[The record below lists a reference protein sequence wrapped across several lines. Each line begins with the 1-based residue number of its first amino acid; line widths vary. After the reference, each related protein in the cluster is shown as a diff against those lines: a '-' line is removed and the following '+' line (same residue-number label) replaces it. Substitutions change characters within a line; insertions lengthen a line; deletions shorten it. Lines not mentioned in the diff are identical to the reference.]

1 MSDNN
6 KGEKLKLNLHAK
18 EFKPKFLTQNQNQ
31 QNMPNQYMGYDMNSP
46 YGYMN
51 YQNQFGMQNNPYG
64 MQMGPYGGYNFN
76 PNNQGFDNQ
85 PQFQNQF
92 YPQSQQPSTQNPQ
105 NPPPQQP
112 QHDNDDGGIVGL
124 KKKKKKKKGGDAQ
137 TQQTQGSSNNANHPQ
152 NQNQGKVNQIQ
163 NQFNQMN
170 LGNNQNTYN
179 QGQNQKKQ
187 QKPKEKQEKEKEK
200 PKKKED
206 KKEGKDSSSNNNNAK
221 KKEDKKEKD
230 DSSNNNNLT
239 KGGSQKVIE
248 GTDLVED
255 SFEGKMI
262 TVDTSH
268 EPVSIVF
275 VGHVDS
281 GKSTISGS
289 LLYSLGEVDE
299 RMIDKYKREAK
310 VKNRESWFM
319 AYIMDTYEEER
330 EKGKTVDI
338 GKASFSTPHRRFT
351 LLDAPGHA
359 GYIPNL
365 LLGACQ
371 ADVAGLVISAKKGE
385 FESGFDKQGSTREH
399 TLLLKA
405 LGVNNLIVMVNKMDE
420 DSVKWSKERYDEI
433 VKQLKP
439 FIHRCGFDIE
449 KNVKWIPISGLTGEN
464 LCVPLD
470 KHKCDWYD
478 GPDLIQLMDTIE
490 LPKRDEKAP
499 VRLSILD
506 RYKENSVYIMGKLEC
521 GTIKYGDTYTLMPS
535 KAKITV
541 DWLFNSEEKGVPYA
555 LPGENIRIRCKGIDS
570 ENEVSRGNILCSNDN
585 LCMTFNV
592 FEAEI
597 FVLELPN
604 NLIIAEGFNCVL
616 HYHTIIEECTITPK
630 TEINVKTKAETKV
643 KFVRSHTRV
652 KAYVKTKNVL
662 CGEKYENFN
671 NLGRFSMRY
680 EGSTIAIGKILKVKP
695 YKKDGET
702 K

>member
-1 MSDNN
+1 MSDN
-6 KGEKLKLNLHAK
+6 KGEKLKLNLNAK
-18 EFKPKFLTQNQNQ
+18 EFKPKYMTQNQNPQ
-31 QNMPNQYMGYDMNSP
+31 PMPNQYNMGYDMNSP

-51 YQNQFGMQNNPYG
+51 YGGPYGMQG
-64 MQMGPYGGYNFN
+64 MQMGPYGGYGY
-76 PNNQGFDNQ
+76 NQNNQ
-85 PQFQNQF
+85 PQFQNQNM
-92 YPQSQQPSTQNPQ
+92 QQPQQAPMQNPQ
-105 NPPPQQP
+105 TPPPQQPPQP
-112 QHDNDDGGIVGL
+112 QHDNDDGIVGL

-137 TQQTQGSSNNANHPQ
+137 AQQNQGSSNNANQLQ
-152 NQNQGKVNQIQ
+152 NQNQVKTNNQNQI
-163 NQFNQMN
+163 NF
-170 LGNNQNTYN
+170 GNNQINNYN
-179 QGQNQKKQ
+179 QGQNQKKP
-187 QKPKEKQEKEKEK
+187 QKPKEKTEKKEEKKEEK

-206 KKEGKDSSSNNNNAK
+206 KKEGKDSSSNNNINK

-230 DSSNNNNLT
+230 DSSNNNNLA
-239 KGGSQKVIE
+239 KGGSQKIIE

-262 TVDTSH
+262 SVDTTH
-268 EPVSIVF
+268 APVSIVF

-299 RMIDKYKREAK
+299 RIIDKYKREAR

-351 LLDAPGHA
+351 LLDAPGHS

-420 DSVKWSKERYDEI
+420 DSVKWSKERYEEI

-506 RYKENSVYIMGKLEC
+506 RYKENSVYNMGKLESS
-521 GTIKYGDTYTLMPS
+521 TIKYGDTYTLMPS

-570 ENEVSRGNILCSNDN
+570 ESEVNRGNILCSNDN
-585 LCMTFNV
+585 LCLTFNV

-597 FVLELPN
+597 HVLELPN
-604 NLIIAEGFNCVL
+604 NLIIAEGFNCIL
-616 HYHTIIEECTITPK
+616 HYHTFIEECSITPK

-643 KFVRSHTRV
+643 KFVRSQSRI

-662 CGEKYENFN
+662 CGEKYETFN

-680 EGSTIAIGKILKVKP
+680 EGSTIAIGKIMKVKP
-695 YKKDGET
+695 YKKEDT

>member
-1 MSDNN
+1 MDGAWPQDDSPHLPIS
-6 KGEKLKLNLHAK
+6 KSL
-18 EFKPKFLTQNQNQ
+18 QNQNQ
-31 QNMPNQYMGYDMNSP
+31 VNMPSPYMQYDMNSP

-51 YQNQFGMQNNPYG
+51 YPNQFGMQNNPYG
-64 MQMGPYGGYNFN
+64 MQMDPYGGYN
-76 PNNQGFDNQ
+76 PGFINQ
-85 PQFQNQF
+85 PQFPNQNFQMQGQ
-92 YPQSQQPSTQNPQ
+92 PQQPPQFQ
-105 NPPPQQP
+105 NPPSQNQQ
-112 QHDNDDGGIVGL
+112 DNDDGGIVGL
-124 KKKKKKKKGGDAQ
+124 KKKKNKKKKVDDQ
-137 TQQTQGSSNNANHPQ
+137 SQ
-152 NQNQGKVNQIQ
+152 NQPQPQIQ
-163 NQFNQMN
+163 NQPKI
-170 LGNNQNTYN
+170 NQNQFN

-187 QKPKEKQEKEKEK
+187 QKPKEKKEEK
-200 PKKKED
+200 PKKKEEKKEEKKED
-206 KKEGKDSSSNNNNAK
+206 KKEDKKDSSSNNNTK
-221 KKEDKKEKD
+221 KKDENDN
-230 DSSNNNNLT
+230 SSNNNNLT
-239 KGGSQKVIE
+239 KGGSQKKIE

-262 TVDTSH
+262 SVDTTH
-268 EPVSIVF
+268 VPVSIVF

-289 LLYSLGEVDE
+289 LLYNLGEVDE
-299 RMIDKYKREAK
+299 RAIEKYKREAK

-330 EKGKTVDI
+330 DKGKTVDI

-405 LGVNNLIVMVNKMDE
+405 LGVNNLIVIVNKMDE
-420 DSVKWSKERYDEI
+420 DSVKWSKERYDKIIET
-433 VKQLKP
+433 LKP
-439 FIHRCGFDIE
+439 FLHSCGFDTE
-449 KNVKWIPISGLTGEN
+449 KNVKYIPISGLTGEN
-464 LCVPLD
+464 LCKELD
-470 KHKCDWYD
+470 KHKCDWYN
-478 GPDLIQLMDTIE
+478 GPDLIEVMDTIE
-490 LPKRDEKAP
+490 LPKRDENGP
-499 VRLSILD
+499 VRVSILD
-506 RYKENSVYIMGKLEC
+506 RYKENSVYIMGKLES

-535 KAKITV
+535 KTKITV

-570 ENEVSRGNILCSNDN
+570 ENEVSRGNILCSSDN
-585 LCMTFNV
+585 LCLTFNV

-597 FVLELPN
+597 QVLELPN
-604 NLIIAEGFNCVL
+604 NLIIAEGFNCIL
-616 HYHTIIEECTITPK
+616 HYHTFIEECSITPK
-630 TEINVKTKAETKV
+630 AEINRKTKAETKV
-643 KFVRSHTRV
+643 KFVRSQSRV
-652 KAYVKTKNVL
+652 KAFVKTKNVL
-662 CGEKYENFN
+662 CGEKYETFN

-695 YKKDGET
+695 YKKSIES

>member
-1 MSDNN
+1 MS
-6 KGEKLKLNLHAK
+6 GELKLNLNAK
-18 EFKPKFLTQNQNQ
+18 AFVPKKSYQNNNQ
-31 QNMPNQYMGYDMNSP
+31 QNMPNQYMGYDNMNNMNNNQFGQGYYPNYGMPGMQMPP
-46 YGYMN
+46 YGYN
-51 YQNQFGMQNNPYG
+51 YPNNPQY
-64 MQMGPYGGYNFN
+64 MN
-76 PNNQGFDNQ
+76 PG
-85 PQFQNQF
+85 QFPN
-92 YPQSQQPSTQNPQ
+92 QNPQ
-105 NPPPQQP
+105 YPPNNPQPQQQP
-112 QHDNDDGGIVGL
+112 QQQEDDIGIVGL
-124 KKKKKKKKGGDAQ
+124 KKKKNKKKKNVEDP
-137 TQQTQGSSNNANHPQ
+137 NK
-152 NQNQGKVNQIQ
+152 NQNQINNQSNQNQINIQMNPNPNQINQMQ

-170 LGNNQNTYN
+170 LGNNIQYNNQN
-179 QGQNQKKQ
+179 QNQKKQ
-187 QKPKEKQEKEKEK
+187 QKPKEQKDKPQKEKEKEK
-200 PKKKED
+200 PIKKE
-206 KKEGKDSSSNNNNAK
+206 KESSSNNNNNK
-221 KKEDKKEKD
+221 KKEEQ
-230 DSSNNNNLT
+230 DSSNNNLT
-239 KGGSQKVIE
+239 KGGSQKKIE

-262 TVDTSH
+262 SVDTTH
-268 EPVSIVF
+268 QPVSIVF

-289 LLYSLGEVDE
+289 LLYSLHQVDDRAIE
-299 RMIDKYKREAK
+299 KYKREAK

-371 ADVAGLVISAKKGE
+371 ADFAGLVISAKKGE

-405 LGVNNLIVMVNKMDE
+405 LGVNHLIVMVNKMDE
-420 DSVKWSKERYDEI
+420 ESVKWSKERYDFI
-433 VKQLKP
+433 VKTLKP
-439 FIHRCGFDIE
+439 FIRGCGFDIE

-478 GPDLIQLMDTIE
+478 GPDLIEIMDTIE
-490 LPKRDEKAP
+490 LPKRDENGP
-499 VRLSILD
+499 VRVSILD
-506 RYKENSVYIMGKLEC
+506 RYKENQVYIMGKIES

-535 KAKITV
+535 GAKITV

-570 ENEVSRGNILCSNDN
+570 ENEVNRGNILCSNDN
-585 LCMTFNV
+585 LCLIFNV

-597 FVLELPN
+597 QVLELPD
-604 NLIIAEGFNCVL
+604 NLIIAEGFNCML
-616 HYHTIIEECTITPK
+616 HYHTFIEECTITPK
-630 TEINVKTKAETKV
+630 SEINRKTKEETKV
-643 KFVRSHTRV
+643 KFVRSQARL
-652 KAYVKTKNVL
+652 KAFVKTKNIL
-662 CGEKYENFN
+662 CGEKYETFN

-680 EGSTIAIGKILKVKP
+680 EGSTIAIGKILKIKP
-695 YKKDGET
+695 YKKNADS

>member
-1 MSDNN
+1 MSDN
-6 KGEKLKLNLHAK
+6 KGGKLKLNLAAK
-18 EFKPKFLTQNQNQ
+18 EFKPKSLQNQNQ
-31 QNMPNQYMGYDMNSP
+31 VNMPSPYMQYDMNSP

-51 YQNQFGMQNNPYG
+51 YPNQFGMQNNPYG
-64 MQMGPYGGYNFN
+64 MQMDPYGGYN
-76 PNNQGFDNQ
+76 PGFMNQ
-85 PQFQNQF
+85 PQFPNQNFQMQGQ
-92 YPQSQQPSTQNPQ
+92 PQQPPQFQ
-105 NPPPQQP
+105 NPPSQNQQ
-112 QHDNDDGGIVGL
+112 DNDDGGIVGL
-124 KKKKKKKKGGDAQ
+124 KKKKNKKKKVDDQ
-137 TQQTQGSSNNANHPQ
+137 SQ
-152 NQNQGKVNQIQ
+152 NQPQPQIQ
-163 NQFNQMN
+163 NQPK
-170 LGNNQNTYN
+170 LNQNQFN

-187 QKPKEKQEKEKEK
+187 QKPKEKKEEK
-200 PKKKED
+200 PKKKEEKKEEKKED
-206 KKEGKDSSSNNNNAK
+206 KKEDKKDSSSNNNTK
-221 KKEDKKEKD
+221 KKDENDN
-230 DSSNNNNLT
+230 SSNNNNLT
-239 KGGSQKVIE
+239 KGGSQKKIE

-262 TVDTSH
+262 SVDTTH
-268 EPVSIVF
+268 VPVSIVF

-289 LLYSLGEVDE
+289 LLYNLGEVDE
-299 RMIDKYKREAK
+299 RAIEKYKREAK

-330 EKGKTVDI
+330 DKGKTVDI

-405 LGVNNLIVMVNKMDE
+405 LGVNNLIVIVNKMDE
-420 DSVKWSKERYDEI
+420 DSVKWSKERYDKIIET
-433 VKQLKP
+433 LKP
-439 FIHRCGFDIE
+439 FLHSCGFDTE
-449 KNVKWIPISGLTGEN
+449 KNVKYIPISGLTGEN
-464 LCVPLD
+464 LCKELD
-470 KHKCDWYD
+470 KHKCDWYN
-478 GPDLIQLMDTIE
+478 GPDLIEVMDTIE
-490 LPKRDEKAP
+490 LPKRDENGP
-499 VRLSILD
+499 VRVSILD
-506 RYKENSVYIMGKLEC
+506 RYKENSVYIMGKLES

-535 KAKITV
+535 GTKITV

-570 ENEVSRGNILCSNDN
+570 ENEVNRGNILCSNDN
-585 LCMTFNV
+585 LCLTFNV

-597 FVLELPN
+597 QVLELPN

-616 HYHTIIEECTITPK
+616 HYHTFIEECSITPK
-630 TEINVKTKAETKV
+630 AEINRKTKAETKV
-643 KFVRSHTRV
+643 KFVRSQSRV
-652 KAYVKTKNVL
+652 KAFVKTKNVL
-662 CGEKYENFN
+662 CGEKYETFN

-695 YKKDGET
+695 YKKSIES

>member
-1 MSDNN
+1 MSD
-6 KGEKLKLNLHAK
+6 KIKLNLDAK
-18 EFKPKFLTQNQNQ
+18 AFVPKKSYQNTNQ
-31 QNMPNQYMGYDMNSP
+31 QPNMGYDNMNNQYYMNYPNQYGMNP
-46 YGYMN
+46 YYN
-51 YQNQFGMQNNPYG
+51 YQNNPQFVNQQQFPNPQY
-64 MQMGPYGGYNFN
+64 PPNF
-76 PNNQGFDNQ
+76 PPNQ
-85 PQFQNQF
+85 PI
-92 YPQSQQPSTQNPQ
+92 NPQ
-105 NPPPQQP
+105 PQVPPQQE
-112 QHDNDDGGIVGL
+112 DDVGIVGL
-124 KKKKKKKKGGDAQ
+124 KKKKNKKKKNIEDKNIEEPNKNQ
-137 TQQTQGSSNNANHPQ
+137 INNP
-152 NQNQGKVNQIQ
+152 VNQIQ
-163 NQFNQMN
+163 NQMNQIN
-170 LGNNQNTYN
+170 IGNNIQYN
-179 QGQNQKKQ
+179 QQNQNQNQNQKKQ
-187 QKPKEKQEKEKEK
+187 QQKPKEKIQKEKEK
-200 PKKKED
+200 PVKKE
-206 KKEGKDSSSNNNNAK
+206 SSSNNNNK
-221 KKEDKKEKD
+221 KKEENN
-230 DSSNNNNLT
+230 SSNNNLS
-239 KGGSQKVIE
+239 KGGSQKKIE

-262 TVDTSH
+262 SVDTTH

-289 LLYSLGEVDE
+289 LLYSLGKVDE
-299 RMIDKYKREAK
+299 RAIEKYKREAK

-338 GKASFSTPHRRFT
+338 GKASFTTPHRRFT

-371 ADVAGLVISAKKGE
+371 ADFAGLVISAKKGE

-420 DSVKWSKERYDEI
+420 DSVKWSKERYDNI
-433 VKQLKP
+433 VKTLKP
-439 FIHRCGFDIE
+439 FIHSCGFDIE

-464 LCVPLD
+464 LCIPLD

-478 GPDLIQLMDTIE
+478 GPDLIQIMDTIE
-490 LPKRDEKAP
+490 LPKRDENGP
-499 VRLSILD
+499 VRVSILD
-506 RYKENSVYIMGKLEC
+506 RYKENQVYIMGKIES

-535 KAKITV
+535 GAKITV

-570 ENEVSRGNILCSNDN
+570 ENEVNRGNILCSNDN
-585 LCMTFNV
+585 VCLVFNV

-597 FVLELPN
+597 QILELPD
-604 NLIIAEGFNCVL
+604 NLIIAEGFNCML
-616 HYHTIIEECTITPK
+616 HYHTFIEECTITPK
-630 TEINVKTKAETKV
+630 SEINRKTKAETKV
-643 KFVRSHTRV
+643 KFVRSQARL
-652 KAYVKTKNVL
+652 KAFVKTKNIL
-662 CGEKYENFN
+662 CGEKYETFN

-695 YKKDGET
+695 YKKNTES

>member
-1 MSDNN
+1 MSDN
-6 KGEKLKLNLHAK
+6 KGGKLKLNLAAK
-18 EFKPKFLTQNQNQ
+18 EFKPKSLQNQNQ
-31 QNMPNQYMGYDMNSP
+31 VNMPSPYMQYDMSSP

-51 YQNQFGMQNNPYG
+51 YPNQFGMQNNPYG
-64 MQMGPYGGYNFN
+64 MQMDPYGGYN
-76 PNNQGFDNQ
+76 PGFINQ
-85 PQFQNQF
+85 PQFPNQNFQMQGQ
-92 YPQSQQPSTQNPQ
+92 PQQPPQFQ
-105 NPPPQQP
+105 NPPSQNQQ
-112 QHDNDDGGIVGL
+112 DNDDGGIVGL
-124 KKKKKKKKGGDAQ
+124 KKKKNKKKKVDDQ
-137 TQQTQGSSNNANHPQ
+137 SQ
-152 NQNQGKVNQIQ
+152 NQPQPQIQ
-163 NQFNQMN
+163 NQPKM
-170 LGNNQNTYN
+170 NQNQFN

-187 QKPKEKQEKEKEK
+187 QKPKEKKEEK
-200 PKKKED
+200 PKKKEEKKEEKKED
-206 KKEGKDSSSNNNNAK
+206 KKEDKKDSSSNNNTK
-221 KKEDKKEKD
+221 KKDENDN
-230 DSSNNNNLT
+230 SSNNNNLT
-239 KGGSQKVIE
+239 KGGSQKKIE

-262 TVDTSH
+262 SVDTTH
-268 EPVSIVF
+268 VPVSIVF

-289 LLYSLGEVDE
+289 LLYNLGEVDE
-299 RMIDKYKREAK
+299 RAIEKYKREAK

-330 EKGKTVDI
+330 DKGKTVDI

-405 LGVNNLIVMVNKMDE
+405 LGVNNLIVIVNKMDE
-420 DSVKWSKERYDEI
+420 DSVKWSKERYDKIIET
-433 VKQLKP
+433 LKP
-439 FIHRCGFDIE
+439 FLHSCGFDTE
-449 KNVKWIPISGLTGEN
+449 KNVKYIPISGLTGEN
-464 LCVPLD
+464 LCKELD
-470 KHKCDWYD
+470 KHKCDWYN
-478 GPDLIQLMDTIE
+478 GPDLIEVMDTIE
-490 LPKRDEKAP
+490 LPKRDENGP
-499 VRLSILD
+499 VRVSILD
-506 RYKENSVYIMGKLEC
+506 RYKENSVYIMGKLES

-535 KAKITV
+535 GTKITV

-570 ENEVSRGNILCSNDN
+570 ENEVNRGNILCSSDN
-585 LCMTFNV
+585 LCLTFNV

-597 FVLELPN
+597 QVLELPN
-604 NLIIAEGFNCVL
+604 NLIIAEGFNCIL
-616 HYHTIIEECTITPK
+616 HYHTFIEECSITPK
-630 TEINVKTKAETKV
+630 AEINRKTKAETKV
-643 KFVRSHTRV
+643 KFVRSQSRV
-652 KAYVKTKNVL
+652 KAFVKTKNVL
-662 CGEKYENFN
+662 CGEKYETFN

-695 YKKDGET
+695 YKKSIES

>member
-1 MSDNN
+1 MSDN
-6 KGEKLKLNLHAK
+6 KGEKLKLNLNAK
-18 EFKPKFLTQNQNQ
+18 EFKPKFMTQNQNPQ
-31 QNMPNQYMGYDMNSP
+31 PMPNQYNMGYDMNSP

-51 YQNQFGMQNNPYG
+51 YGGPYGMQG
-64 MQMGPYGGYNFN
+64 MQMGPYGGYGY
-76 PNNQGFDNQ
+76 NQNNQ
-85 PQFQNQF
+85 PQFQNQNM
-92 YPQSQQPSTQNPQ
+92 QQPQQAPMQNPQ
-105 NPPPQQP
+105 TPPPQQPPQP
-112 QHDNDDGGIVGL
+112 QHDNDDGIVGL

-137 TQQTQGSSNNANHPQ
+137 AQQNQGSSNNANQLQ
-152 NQNQGKVNQIQ
+152 NQNQVKTNNQNQI
-163 NQFNQMN
+163 NF
-170 LGNNQNTYN
+170 GNNQINNYN
-179 QGQNQKKQ
+179 QGQNQKKP
-187 QKPKEKQEKEKEK
+187 QKPKEKTEKKEEKQKKKED
-200 PKKKED
+200 KKED
-206 KKEGKDSSSNNNNAK
+206 KKEGKDSSSNNNINK

-230 DSSNNNNLT
+230 DSSNNNNLA
-239 KGGSQKVIE
+239 KGGSQKIIE

-262 TVDTSH
+262 SVDTTH
-268 EPVSIVF
+268 APVSIVF

-299 RMIDKYKREAK
+299 RIIDKYKREAR

-351 LLDAPGHA
+351 LLDAPGHS

-420 DSVKWSKERYDEI
+420 DSVKWSKERYEEI
-433 VKQLKP
+433 AKQLKP

-506 RYKENSVYIMGKLEC
+506 RYKENSVYIMGKLES

-570 ENEVSRGNILCSNDN
+570 ESEVNRGNILCSNDN
-585 LCMTFNV
+585 LCLTFNV

-597 FVLELPN
+597 HVLELPN
-604 NLIIAEGFNCVL
+604 NLIIAEGFNCIL
-616 HYHTIIEECTITPK
+616 HYHTFIEECSITPK

-643 KFVRSHTRV
+643 KFVRSQSRI
-652 KAYVKTKNVL
+652 KAYVKMKNVL
-662 CGEKYENFN
+662 CGEKYETFN

-680 EGSTIAIGKILKVKP
+680 EGSTIAIGKIMKVKP
-695 YKKDGET
+695 YKKEDT

>member
-1 MSDNN
+1 MSDN
-6 KGEKLKLNLHAK
+6 KGEKLKLNLNAK
-18 EFKPKFLTQNQNQ
+18 EFKPKFMTQNQNPQ
-31 QNMPNQYMGYDMNSP
+31 PMQNQYNMGYDMNSP

-51 YQNQFGMQNNPYG
+51 YGGPYGMQG
-64 MQMGPYGGYNFN
+64 MQMGPYGGYGY
-76 PNNQGFDNQ
+76 NQNNQ
-85 PQFQNQF
+85 PQFPNQNM
-92 YPQSQQPSTQNPQ
+92 QQPQQAPMQNPQ
-105 NPPPQQP
+105 TPPPQQPPQP
-112 QHDNDDGGIVGL
+112 QHDNDDGIVGL

-137 TQQTQGSSNNANHPQ
+137 AQQNQGSSNNANQLQ
-152 NQNQGKVNQIQ
+152 NQNQVKTNNQNQI
-163 NQFNQMN
+163 NF
-170 LGNNQNTYN
+170 GNNQINNYN
-179 QGQNQKKQ
+179 QGQNQKKP
-187 QKPKEKQEKEKEK
+187 QKPKEKTEKKEEK

-206 KKEGKDSSSNNNNAK
+206 KKEGKDSSSNNNINK

-230 DSSNNNNLT
+230 DSSNNNNLA
-239 KGGSQKVIE
+239 KGGSQKIIE

-262 TVDTSH
+262 SVDTTH
-268 EPVSIVF
+268 APVSIVF

-299 RMIDKYKREAK
+299 RIIDKYKREAR

-351 LLDAPGHA
+351 LLDAPGHS

-420 DSVKWSKERYDEI
+420 DSVKWSKERYEEI

-506 RYKENSVYIMGKLEC
+506 RYKENSVYIMGKLES

-570 ENEVSRGNILCSNDN
+570 ESEVNRGNILCSNDN
-585 LCMTFNV
+585 LCLTFNV

-597 FVLELPN
+597 HVLELPN
-604 NLIIAEGFNCVL
+604 NLIIAEGFNCIL
-616 HYHTIIEECTITPK
+616 HYHTFIEECSITPK

-643 KFVRSHTRV
+643 KFVRSQSRI

-662 CGEKYENFN
+662 CGEKYETFN

-680 EGSTIAIGKILKVKP
+680 EGSTIAIGKIMKVKP
-695 YKKDGET
+695 YKKEDT

>member
-1 MSDNN
+1 MSDN
-6 KGEKLKLNLHAK
+6 KGEKLKLNLNAK
-18 EFKPKFLTQNQNQ
+18 EFKPKYMTQNQNPQ
-31 QNMPNQYMGYDMNSP
+31 PMPNQYNMGYDMNSP

-51 YQNQFGMQNNPYG
+51 YGGPYGMQG
-64 MQMGPYGGYNFN
+64 MQMGPYGGYGY
-76 PNNQGFDNQ
+76 NQNNQ
-85 PQFQNQF
+85 PQFQNQNM
-92 YPQSQQPSTQNPQ
+92 QQPQQAPMQNPQ
-105 NPPPQQP
+105 TPPPQQPPQP
-112 QHDNDDGGIVGL
+112 QHDNDDGIVGL

-137 TQQTQGSSNNANHPQ
+137 AQQNQGSSNNANQLQ
-152 NQNQGKVNQIQ
+152 NQNQVKTNNQNQI
-163 NQFNQMN
+163 NF
-170 LGNNQNTYN
+170 GNNQINNSN
-179 QGQNQKKQ
+179 QGQNQKKP
-187 QKPKEKQEKEKEK
+187 QKPKEKTEKKEEKQKKKED
-200 PKKKED
+200 KKED
-206 KKEGKDSSSNNNNAK
+206 KKEGKDSSSNNNINK

-230 DSSNNNNLT
+230 DSSNNNNLA
-239 KGGSQKVIE
+239 KGGSQKIIE

-262 TVDTSH
+262 SVDTTH
-268 EPVSIVF
+268 APVSIVF

-299 RMIDKYKREAK
+299 RIIDKYKREAR

-351 LLDAPGHA
+351 LLDAPGHS

-420 DSVKWSKERYDEI
+420 DSVKWSKERYEEI

-506 RYKENSVYIMGKLEC
+506 RYKENSVYIMGKLES

-570 ENEVSRGNILCSNDN
+570 ESEVNRGNILCSNDN
-585 LCMTFNV
+585 LCLTFNV

-597 FVLELPN
+597 HVLELPN
-604 NLIIAEGFNCVL
+604 NLIIAEGFNCIL
-616 HYHTIIEECTITPK
+616 HYHTFIEECSITPK

-643 KFVRSHTRV
+643 KFVRSQSRI

-662 CGEKYENFN
+662 CGEKYETFN

-680 EGSTIAIGKILKVKP
+680 EGSTIAIGKIMKVKP
-695 YKKDGET
+695 YKKEDT

>member
-6 KGEKLKLNLHAK
+6 KGEKLKLNLNAK
-18 EFKPKFLTQNQNQ
+18 EFKPKFMTQNQNPQ
-31 QNMPNQYMGYDMNSP
+31 PMQNQYNMGYDMNSP

-51 YQNQFGMQNNPYG
+51 YGGPYGMQA
-64 MQMGPYGGYNFN
+64 MQMGPYGGYGYN
-76 PNNQGFDNQ
+76 NQ
-85 PQFQNQF
+85 PQFPNQNIQ
-92 YPQSQQPSTQNPQ
+92 QSQQVPIQNPQ
-105 NPPPQQP
+105 TSQPQQPPQP
-112 QHDNDDGGIVGL
+112 QHDNEEGIVGL
-124 KKKKKKKKGGDAQ
+124 KKNKKKKKKGDTQ
-137 TQQTQGSSNNANHPQ
+137 TQQNQGSSNNANLPQ
-152 NQNQGKVNQIQ
+152 NQNQAKTNNQNQI
-163 NQFNQMN
+163 NF
-170 LGNNQNTYN
+170 GNNQINTYN
-179 QGQNQKKQ
+179 QGQNQKKP
-187 QKPKEKQEKEKEK
+187 QKPKEKTEKKEEK
-200 PKKKED
+200 PKKKEDKKED
-206 KKEGKDSSSNNNNAK
+206 KKEGKDSSSNNNITK

-230 DSSNNNNLT
+230 DSSNNNNLG
-239 KGGSQKVIE
+239 KGGSQKIIE

-262 TVDTSH
+262 SVDTTH

-299 RMIDKYKREAK
+299 RIIDKYKREAR

-351 LLDAPGHA
+351 LLDAPGHS

-420 DSVKWSKERYDEI
+420 DSVKWSKERYEEI

-499 VRLSILD
+499 VRLSVLD
-506 RYKENSVYIMGKLEC
+506 RYKENSVYIMGKLES

-570 ENEVSRGNILCSNDN
+570 ENEVNRGNILCSNDN
-585 LCMTFNV
+585 L
-592 FEAEI
+592 
-597 FVLELPN
+597 
-604 NLIIAEGFNCVL
+604 
-616 HYHTIIEECTITPK
+616 
-630 TEINVKTKAETKV
+630 
-643 KFVRSHTRV
+643 
-652 KAYVKTKNVL
+652 
-662 CGEKYENFN
+662 
-671 NLGRFSMRY
+671 
-680 EGSTIAIGKILKVKP
+680 
-695 YKKDGET
+695 
-702 K
+702 

>member
-1 MSDNN
+1 MSDNQGG
-6 KGEKLKLNLHAK
+6 KIKLNLEAK
-18 EFKPKFLTQNQNQ
+18 EYKPKFLQNKNQ
-31 QNMPNQYMGYDMNSP
+31 QNQPNIQNQYMGYDMNNP
-46 YGYMN
+46 YGY
-51 YQNQFGMQNNPYG
+51 YPNQFGMQGSPYG
-64 MQMGPYGGYNFN
+64 MPMMDQYGGFNYSQNNPGFMN
-76 PNNQGFDNQ
+76 PNQFQGPQPQQSQPEQNQ
-85 PQFQNQF
+85 PK
-92 YPQSQQPSTQNPQ
+92 PQ
-105 NPPPQQP
+105 
-112 QHDNDDGGIVGL
+112 DNDDGIVGL
-124 KKKKKKKKGGDAQ
+124 KKKKNKKKKGEEHAQPQ
-137 TQQTQGSSNNANHPQ
+137 TQPAPNNQQ
-152 NQNQGKVNQIQ
+152 NQNKINQVQ

-170 LGNNQNTYN
+170 LNNQNQFPN
-179 QGQNQKKQ
+179 QGNQNQKKKE
-187 QKPKEKQEKEKEK
+187 KPKEKTEK
-200 PKKKED
+200 PKKKEE
-206 KKEGKDSSSNNNNAK
+206 KKETKDSSSNNNIK
-221 KKEDKKEKD
+221 KKEEKKD

-239 KGGSQKVIE
+239 KGGSQKIIE

-262 TVDTSH
+262 SVDTSH
-268 EPVSIVF
+268 APVSIVF

-289 LLYSLGEVDE
+289 LLYNLGEVDE
-299 RMIDKYKREAK
+299 RAIEKYKREAK

-420 DSVKWSKERYDEI
+420 ESVKWSKERYDHI
-433 VKQLKP
+433 VELLKP
-439 FIHRCGFDIE
+439 FIHKCGFDVE
-449 KNVKWIPISGLTGEN
+449 KNVKWVPISGLTGEN
-464 LCVPLD
+464 LCIPLD

-499 VRLSILD
+499 VRVSILD
-506 RYKENSVYIMGKLEC
+506 RYKENMVYIMGKLES

-570 ENEVSRGNILCSNDN
+570 ENEVNRGNILCSNDD
-585 LCMTFNV
+585 LCLTFNV

-597 FVLELPN
+597 QVLDLPN

-616 HYHTIIEECTITPK
+616 HYHTFIEECSITPK
-630 TEINVKTKAETKV
+630 TEINKKTKAETKV
-643 KFVRSHTRV
+643 KFVRSQSRIR
-652 KAYVKTKNVL
+652 AFVKTKNVL
-662 CGEKYENFN
+662 CGEKYEKFA

-680 EGSTIAIGKILKVKP
+680 EGSTIAIGKIMKVKP
-695 YKKDGET
+695 YKSESK
-702 K
+702 

>member
-1 MSDNN
+1 MSDN
-6 KGEKLKLNLHAK
+6 KGEKLKLNLNAK
-18 EFKPKFLTQNQNQ
+18 EFKPKFMTQNQNPQ
-31 QNMPNQYMGYDMNSP
+31 PMPNQYNMGYDMNSP

-51 YQNQFGMQNNPYG
+51 YGGPYGMQG
-64 MQMGPYGGYNFN
+64 MQMGPYGGYGY
-76 PNNQGFDNQ
+76 NQNNQ
-85 PQFQNQF
+85 PQFPNQNM
-92 YPQSQQPSTQNPQ
+92 QQPQQAPMQNPQ
-105 NPPPQQP
+105 TPPPQQPPQP
-112 QHDNDDGGIVGL
+112 QHDNDDGIVGL

-137 TQQTQGSSNNANHPQ
+137 AQQNQGSSNNANQLQ
-152 NQNQGKVNQIQ
+152 NQNQVKTNNQNQI
-163 NQFNQMN
+163 NF
-170 LGNNQNTYN
+170 GNNQINNYN
-179 QGQNQKKQ
+179 QGQNQKKP
-187 QKPKEKQEKEKEK
+187 QKPKEKTEKKEEKQKKKED
-200 PKKKED
+200 KKED
-206 KKEGKDSSSNNNNAK
+206 KKEGKDSSSNNNINK

-230 DSSNNNNLT
+230 DSSNNNNLA
-239 KGGSQKVIE
+239 KGGSQKIIE

-262 TVDTSH
+262 SVDTTH
-268 EPVSIVF
+268 APVSIVF

-299 RMIDKYKREAK
+299 RIIDKYKREAR

-351 LLDAPGHA
+351 LLDAPGHS

-420 DSVKWSKERYDEI
+420 DSVKWSKERYEEI

-506 RYKENSVYIMGKLEC
+506 RYKENSVYIMGKLES

-570 ENEVSRGNILCSNDN
+570 ESEVNRGNILCSNDN
-585 LCMTFNV
+585 LCLTFNV

-597 FVLELPN
+597 HVLELPN
-604 NLIIAEGFNCVL
+604 NLIIAEGFNCIL
-616 HYHTIIEECTITPK
+616 HYHTFIEECSITPK

-643 KFVRSHTRV
+643 KFVRSQSRI

-662 CGEKYENFN
+662 CGEKYETFN

-680 EGSTIAIGKILKVKP
+680 EGSTIAIGKIMKVKP
-695 YKKDGET
+695 YKKEDT

>member
-1 MSDNN
+1 MSDN
-6 KGEKLKLNLHAK
+6 KGGKLKLNLAAK
-18 EFKPKFLTQNQNQ
+18 EFKPKSLQNQNQ
-31 QNMPNQYMGYDMNSP
+31 VNMPSPYMQYDMSSP

-51 YQNQFGMQNNPYG
+51 YPNQFGMQNNPYG
-64 MQMGPYGGYNFN
+64 MQMDPYGGYN
-76 PNNQGFDNQ
+76 PGFMNQ
-85 PQFQNQF
+85 PQFPNQNFQMQGQ
-92 YPQSQQPSTQNPQ
+92 PQPSQFQ
-105 NPPPQQP
+105 NPPPQNQ
-112 QHDNDDGGIVGL
+112 QDNDDGGIVGL
-124 KKKKKKKKGGDAQ
+124 KKKKNKKKKVDDQ
-137 TQQTQGSSNNANHPQ
+137 SQ
-152 NQNQGKVNQIQ
+152 NQPQPQIQ
-163 NQFNQMN
+163 NQPKI
-170 LGNNQNTYN
+170 NQNQFN

-187 QKPKEKQEKEKEK
+187 QKPKEKKEEK
-200 PKKKED
+200 PKKKEEKKEEKKED
-206 KKEGKDSSSNNNNAK
+206 KKEDKKDSSSNNNTK
-221 KKEDKKEKD
+221 KKDENDN
-230 DSSNNNNLT
+230 SSNNNNLT
-239 KGGSQKVIE
+239 KGGSQKKIE

-262 TVDTSH
+262 SVDTTH
-268 EPVSIVF
+268 VPVSIVF

-289 LLYSLGEVDE
+289 LLYNLGEVDE
-299 RMIDKYKREAK
+299 RAIEKYKREAK

-330 EKGKTVDI
+330 DKGKTVDI

-405 LGVNNLIVMVNKMDE
+405 LGVNNLIVIVNKMDE
-420 DSVKWSKERYDEI
+420 DSVKWSKERYDKIIET
-433 VKQLKP
+433 LKP
-439 FIHRCGFDIE
+439 FLHSCGFDTE
-449 KNVKWIPISGLTGEN
+449 KNVKYIPISGLTGEN
-464 LCVPLD
+464 LCKELD
-470 KHKCDWYD
+470 KHKCDWYN
-478 GPDLIQLMDTIE
+478 GPDLIEVMDTIE
-490 LPKRDEKAP
+490 LPKRDENGP
-499 VRLSILD
+499 VRVSILD
-506 RYKENSVYIMGKLEC
+506 RYKENSVYIMGKLES

-535 KAKITV
+535 GTKITV

-570 ENEVSRGNILCSNDN
+570 ENEVSRGNILCSSDN
-585 LCMTFNV
+585 LCLTFNV

-597 FVLELPN
+597 QVLELPN

-616 HYHTIIEECTITPK
+616 HYHTFIEECSITPK
-630 TEINVKTKAETKV
+630 VEINRKTKAETKV
-643 KFVRSHTRV
+643 KFVRSQSRV
-652 KAYVKTKNVL
+652 KAFVKTKNVL
-662 CGEKYENFN
+662 CGEKYETFN

-695 YKKDGET
+695 YKKSIES

>member
-1 MSDNN
+1 MSDQI
-6 KGEKLKLNLHAK
+6 KLNLDAK
-18 EFKPKFLTQNQNQ
+18 AFVPKKSYQNNNQ
-31 QNMPNQYMGYDMNSP
+31 QNIPNQFMGYN
-46 YGYMN
+46 
-51 YQNQFGMQNNPYG
+51 NQFGGYYPNQYG
-64 MQMGPYGGYNFN
+64 MQMPPYGFN
-76 PNNQGFDNQ
+76 PQFINQ
-85 PQFQNQF
+85 PPNIPSQNIQPQIPQNQI
-92 YPQSQQPSTQNPQ
+92 QS
-105 NPPPQQP
+105 PPPQ
-112 QHDNDDGGIVGL
+112 DDDVGIVGL
-124 KKKKKKKKGGDAQ
+124 KKKKNKKKKNVEDP
-137 TQQTQGSSNNANHPQ
+137 NKNI
-152 NQNQGKVNQIQ
+152 NQINQVQ

-170 LGNNQNTYN
+170 IGNNIQYN
-179 QGQNQKKQ
+179 QFNPNQQNQGQNQVQNQGQNQGQNQNQKKQ
-187 QKPKEKQEKEKEK
+187 QKPKEKTQKEKEK
-200 PKKKED
+200 PVKKE
-206 KKEGKDSSSNNNNAK
+206 KESSSSNNNTK
-221 KKEDKKEKD
+221 KKEESN
-230 DSSNNNNLT
+230 SSNNNLT
-239 KGGSQKVIE
+239 KGGSQKKIE

-262 TVDTSH
+262 SVDTTH

-289 LLYSLGEVDE
+289 LLYSLGQVDE
-299 RMIDKYKREAK
+299 RAIEKYKREAK

-351 LLDAPGHA
+351 LLDAPGHS

-371 ADVAGLVISAKKGE
+371 ADFAGLVISAKKGE

-420 DSVKWSKERYDEI
+420 DSVKWSKERYDNI
-433 VKQLKP
+433 VKTLKP
-439 FIHRCGFDIE
+439 FIHSCGFDIE

-464 LCVPLD
+464 LCIPLD

-478 GPDLIQLMDTIE
+478 GPDLIQIMDTIE
-490 LPKRDEKAP
+490 LPKRNENGP
-499 VRLSILD
+499 VRVSILD
-506 RYKENSVYIMGKLEC
+506 RYKENQVYIMGKIES

-535 KAKITV
+535 GAKITV

-570 ENEVSRGNILCSNDN
+570 ENEVNRGNILCSNDN
-585 LCMTFNV
+585 LCLTFNV

-597 FVLELPN
+597 QLLELPD
-604 NLIIAEGFNCVL
+604 NLIIAEGFSCML
-616 HYHTIIEECTITPK
+616 HYHTFIEECTITPK
-630 TEINVKTKAETKV
+630 SEINRKTKAETKV
-643 KFVRSHTRV
+643 KFVRSQARL
-652 KAYVKTKNVL
+652 KAFVKTKNVL
-662 CGEKYENFN
+662 CGEKYETFN

-695 YKKDGET
+695 YKKNNDS

>member
-1 MSDNN
+1 
-6 KGEKLKLNLHAK
+6 
-18 EFKPKFLTQNQNQ
+18 
-31 QNMPNQYMGYDMNSP
+31 
-46 YGYMN
+46 
-51 YQNQFGMQNNPYG
+51 
-64 MQMGPYGGYNFN
+64 
-76 PNNQGFDNQ
+76 
-85 PQFQNQF
+85 
-92 YPQSQQPSTQNPQ
+92 
-105 NPPPQQP
+105 
-112 QHDNDDGGIVGL
+112 
-124 KKKKKKKKGGDAQ
+124 
-137 TQQTQGSSNNANHPQ
+137 
-152 NQNQGKVNQIQ
+152 
-163 NQFNQMN
+163 
-170 LGNNQNTYN
+170 
-179 QGQNQKKQ
+179 
-187 QKPKEKQEKEKEK
+187 
-200 PKKKED
+200 
-206 KKEGKDSSSNNNNAK
+206 
-221 KKEDKKEKD
+221 
-230 DSSNNNNLT
+230 
-239 KGGSQKVIE
+239 
-248 GTDLVED
+248 
-255 SFEGKMI
+255 
-262 TVDTSH
+262 
-268 EPVSIVF
+268 
-275 VGHVDS
+275 
-281 GKSTISGS
+281 
-289 LLYSLGEVDE
+289 
-299 RMIDKYKREAK
+299 
-310 VKNRESWFM
+310 
-319 AYIMDTYEEER
+319 MDTYEEER

-351 LLDAPGHA
+351 LLDAPGHS

-420 DSVKWSKERYDEI
+420 DSVKWSKERYEEI

-506 RYKENSVYIMGKLEC
+506 RYKENSVYIMGKLES

-570 ENEVSRGNILCSNDN
+570 ESEVNRGNILCSNDN
-585 LCMTFNV
+585 LCLTFNV

-597 FVLELPN
+597 HVLELPN
-604 NLIIAEGFNCVL
+604 NLIIAEGFNCIL
-616 HYHTIIEECTITPK
+616 HYHTFIEECSITPK

-643 KFVRSHTRV
+643 KFVRSQSRI

-662 CGEKYENFN
+662 CGEKYETFN

-680 EGSTIAIGKILKVKP
+680 EGSTIAIGKIMKVKP
-695 YKKDGET
+695 YKKEDT

>member
-1 MSDNN
+1 MSDG
-6 KGEKLKLNLHAK
+6 KKLKLNLNAK
-18 EFKPKFLTQNQNQ
+18 EFKPKSFQTQNQQMMQPSNQ
-31 QNMPNQYMGYDMNSP
+31 PMMQNPYMGYGMGGQYN
-46 YGYMN
+46 YMN
-51 YQNQFGMQNNPYG
+51 YQNPYMMQSSSYED
-64 MQMGPYGGYNFN
+64 Y
-76 PNNQGFDNQ
+76 NQGFM
-85 PQFQNQF
+85 
-92 YPQSQQPSTQNPQ
+92 NPQ
-105 NPPPQQP
+105 NNQNFPQPQPEPQPPNPPPSQNN
-112 QHDNDDGGIVGL
+112 NDDGIVGL
-124 KKKKKKKKGGDAQ
+124 KKKKNKKKKAQ
-137 TQQTQGSSNNANHPQ
+137 EEPQNEPKPQ
-152 NQNQGKVNQIQ
+152 NQNQNKPKVNQ
-163 NQFNQMN
+163 M
-170 LGNNQNTYN
+170 NNQ
-179 QGQNQKKQ
+179 QQNQKKQ
-187 QKPKEKQEKEKEK
+187 QKPKEKKEEEK
-200 PKKKED
+200 PKKKE
-206 KKEGKDSSSNNNNAK
+206 E
-221 KKEDKKEKD
+221 KKEDKKEDKKESSSSNNNKKAEKEQH

-262 TVDTSH
+262 SVDINH
-268 EPVSIVF
+268 VPVSIVF

-289 LLYSLGEVDE
+289 LLYNLGEVDD
-299 RMIDKYKREAK
+299 RAIDKYKREAK

-330 EKGKTVDI
+330 DKGKTVDI

-405 LGVNNLIVMVNKMDE
+405 LGVNNLIVIVNKMDE
-420 DSVKWSKERYDEI
+420 ESVKWSKERYDSI
-433 VKQLKP
+433 VKTLKP
-439 FIHRCGFDIE
+439 FLRSCGFDD
-449 KNVKWIPISGLTGEN
+449 KNVKWVPISGLTGEN
-464 LCVPLD
+464 LCKELD

-478 GPDLIQLMDTIE
+478 GPDLIELMDTIE
-490 LPKRDEKAP
+490 LPNRDEKGP
-499 VRLSILD
+499 VRVSILD
-506 RYKENSVYIMGKLEC
+506 RYKENSVYIMGKLES

-535 KAKITV
+535 GAKITV

-570 ENEVSRGNILCSNDN
+570 ENEVNRGNILCSNDN
-585 LCMTFNV
+585 LCLTFNV

-597 FVLELPN
+597 QVLELPN
-604 NLIIAEGFNCVL
+604 NLIIAEGFNCIL
-616 HYHTIIEECTITPK
+616 HYHTFIEECSITPK
-630 TEINVKTKAETKV
+630 TEINRKTKAETKV
-643 KFVRSHTRV
+643 KFVRSQSRV
-652 KAYVKTKNVL
+652 RAFVKTKNVL
-662 CGEKYENFN
+662 CGEKYETFN

-680 EGSTIAIGKILKVKP
+680 EGSTIAIGKIMKVKP
-695 YKKDGET
+695 YKKGAES

>member
-1 MSDNN
+1 MSDSNQ
-6 KGEKLKLNLHAK
+6 GKLKLNLNAK
-18 EFKPKFLTQNQNQ
+18 VYTPKFMQKKENPQFQ
-31 QNMPNQYMGYDMNSP
+31 QNVINPYMGYDSP
-46 YGYMN
+46 YMN
-51 YQNQFGMQNNPYG
+51 YQNQFGMPMNPYMG
-64 MQMGPYGGYNFN
+64 MNQEYPQFPN
-76 PNNQGFDNQ
+76 PNLVQ
-85 PQFQNQF
+85 PQQQMEP
-92 YPQSQQPSTQNPQ
+92 PQSQESQA
-105 NPPPQQP
+105 PPQSK
-112 QHDNDDGGIVGL
+112 NDDDDGIVGL
-124 KKKKKKKKGGDAQ
+124 KKNKKKKKKGDAQ
-137 TQQTQGSSNNANHPQ
+137 NKNQESSINENPQ
-152 NQNQGKVNQIQ
+152 PNQGKVNQI
-163 NQFNQMN
+163 N
-170 LGNNQNTYN
+170 LGNNQAP
-179 QGQNQKKQ
+179 NQKKQ
-187 QKPKEKQEKEKEK
+187 QKPKEPKEKTEKPKEKEK
-200 PKKKED
+200 PKPKEVKNISSNNNNKQAETKKE
-206 KKEGKDSSSNNNNAK
+206 KEEKSSSNNNN
-221 KKEDKKEKD
+221 
-230 DSSNNNNLT
+230 L
-239 KGGSQKVIE
+239 KGGSQKKIE

-262 TVDTSH
+262 SVDTTH

-289 LLYSLGEVDE
+289 LLFNLGQVDE
-299 RMIDKYKREAK
+299 RVIEKYKREAK

-371 ADVAGLVISAKKGE
+371 ADVAGLVISSKQGE
-385 FESGFDKQGSTREH
+385 FEAGFDKQGSTREH

-420 DSVKWSKERYDEI
+420 ASVNWSKERYDDI
-433 VKQLKP
+433 VKKLKP
-439 FIHRCGFDIE
+439 FIHKCGFDTE

-470 KHKCDWYD
+470 KHKCNWYD

-490 LPKRDEKAP
+490 LPKRDEKAS
-499 VRLSILD
+499 VRVSILD
-506 RYKENSVYIMGKLEC
+506 RYKENSVYIMGKLES

-570 ENEVSRGNILCSNDN
+570 ENEVNRGNILCSNDD
-585 LCMTFNV
+585 LCLTFNV
-592 FEAEI
+592 FEAEML
-597 FVLELPN
+597 VLELPN

-616 HYHTIIEECTITPK
+616 HYHTFIEECQITPK
-630 TEINVKTKAETKV
+630 VEINKKTKAENKV
-643 KFVRSHTRV
+643 KFVRSQSLI

-662 CGEKYENFN
+662 CGEKYEKFN

-695 YKKDGET
+695 YKSAK
-702 K
+702 

>member
-6 KGEKLKLNLHAK
+6 KGEKLKLNLNAK
-18 EFKPKFLTQNQNQ
+18 EFKPKFMTQNQNPQ
-31 QNMPNQYMGYDMNSP
+31 PMQNQYNMGYDMNSP

-51 YQNQFGMQNNPYG
+51 YGGPYGMQA
-64 MQMGPYGGYNFN
+64 MQMGPYGGYGYN
-76 PNNQGFDNQ
+76 NQ
-85 PQFQNQF
+85 PQFPNQNI
-92 YPQSQQPSTQNPQ
+92 QQPQQVPIQNPQ
-105 NPPPQQP
+105 TSQPQQPPQP
-112 QHDNDDGGIVGL
+112 QHDNEEGIVGL
-124 KKKKKKKKGGDAQ
+124 KKNKKKKKKGDTQ
-137 TQQTQGSSNNANHPQ
+137 TQQNQGSSNNANLPQ
-152 NQNQGKVNQIQ
+152 NQNQAKTNNQNQI
-163 NQFNQMN
+163 NF
-170 LGNNQNTYN
+170 GNNQINTYN
-179 QGQNQKKQ
+179 QGQNQKKP
-187 QKPKEKQEKEKEK
+187 QKPKEKTEKKEEK
-200 PKKKED
+200 PKKKEDKKED
-206 KKEGKDSSSNNNNAK
+206 KKEGKDSSSNNNITK

-230 DSSNNNNLT
+230 DSSNNNNLG
-239 KGGSQKVIE
+239 KGGSQKIIE

-262 TVDTSH
+262 SVDTTH

-299 RMIDKYKREAK
+299 RIIDKYKREAR

-351 LLDAPGHA
+351 LLDAPGHS

-420 DSVKWSKERYDEI
+420 DSVKWSKERYEEI

-499 VRLSILD
+499 VRLSVLD
-506 RYKENSVYIMGKLEC
+506 RYKENSVYIMGKLES

-570 ENEVSRGNILCSNDN
+570 ENEVNRGNILCSNDN
-585 LCMTFNV
+585 LCLTFNV

-597 FVLELPN
+597 HVLELPN
-604 NLIIAEGFNCVL
+604 NLIIAEGFNCIL
-616 HYHTIIEECTITPK
+616 HYHTFIEECSITPK

-643 KFVRSHTRV
+643 KFVRSQSRI

-662 CGEKYENFN
+662 CGEKYETFN

-680 EGSTIAIGKILKVKP
+680 EGSTIAIGKIMKVKP
-695 YKKDGET
+695 YKKEDT

>member
-1 MSDNN
+1 MS
-6 KGEKLKLNLHAK
+6 GELKLNLNAK
-18 EFKPKFLTQNQNQ
+18 AFVPKKSYQNPNQ
-31 QNMPNQYMGYDMNSP
+31 QNMPNQYMGYDNMNNNQFGGYYQNQYGMPMQQP
-46 YGYMN
+46 YGYN
-51 YQNQFGMQNNPYG
+51 YPNNPQF
-64 MQMGPYGGYNFN
+64 M
-76 PNNQGFDNQ
+76 NQ
-85 PQFQNQF
+85 PQYPNPQFQ
-92 YPQSQQPSTQNPQ
+92 PQNPQPQTQPQ
-105 NPPPQQP
+105 NPPPQ
-112 QHDNDDGGIVGL
+112 DDDVGIVGL
-124 KKKKKKKKGGDAQ
+124 KKKKNKKKKNVEDP
-137 TQQTQGSSNNANHPQ
+137 NKN
-152 NQNQGKVNQIQ
+152 VNQINPNQANVNQINQVQ

-170 LGNNQNTYN
+170 IGNNNQINNPYNNQYNNQN

-187 QKPKEKQEKEKEK
+187 QKPKEKIQKEKEK
-200 PKKKED
+200 PIKKE
-206 KKEGKDSSSNNNNAK
+206 KEKESSSNNNNK
-221 KKEDKKEKD
+221 KKEEH
-230 DSSNNNNLT
+230 DSSNNNLT
-239 KGGSQKVIE
+239 KGGSQKKIE

-262 TVDTSH
+262 SVDTTH
-268 EPVSIVF
+268 QPVSIVF

-289 LLYSLGEVDE
+289 LLYSLGQVDE
-299 RMIDKYKREAK
+299 RAIEKYKREAK

-338 GKASFSTPHRRFT
+338 GKASFTTPHRRFT
-351 LLDAPGHA
+351 LLDAPGHS

-371 ADVAGLVISAKKGE
+371 ADFAGLVISAKKGE

-420 DSVKWSKERYDEI
+420 DSVKWSKERYDKI
-433 VKQLKP
+433 VKTLKP
-439 FIHRCGFDIE
+439 FIHSCGFDVE

-464 LCVPLD
+464 LCIPLD

-478 GPDLIQLMDTIE
+478 GPDLIEIMDTIE
-490 LPKRDEKAP
+490 LPKRDENGP
-499 VRLSILD
+499 VRVSILD
-506 RYKENSVYIMGKLEC
+506 RYKENQVYIMGKIES

-535 KAKITV
+535 GAKITV

-555 LPGENIRIRCKGIDS
+555 LPGENIRIRCKGVES
-570 ENEVSRGNILCSNDN
+570 ENEVNRGNILCSNDN
-585 LCMTFNV
+585 LCLIFNV

-597 FVLELPN
+597 QVLELPD
-604 NLIIAEGFNCVL
+604 NLIIAEGFNCML
-616 HYHTIIEECTITPK
+616 HYHTFIEECTITPK
-630 TEINVKTKAETKV
+630 SEINRKTKAETKV
-643 KFVRSHTRV
+643 KFVRSQARL
-652 KAYVKTKNVL
+652 KAFVKTKNIL
-662 CGEKYENFN
+662 CGEKYETFN

-695 YKKDGET
+695 YKKNADS

>member
-6 KGEKLKLNLHAK
+6 KNSLKLNLNAQAYV
-18 EFKPKFLTQNQNQ
+18 PKFMQKNQNQNQ
-31 QNMPNQYMGYDMNSP
+31 QNIPNQYMPNNNMNNQYQNYMNYPNQYGNMQMPP
-46 YGYMN
+46 YGYPP
-51 YQNQFGMQNNPYG
+51 NQYI
-64 MQMGPYGGYNFN
+64 
-76 PNNQGFDNQ
+76 NQ
-85 PQFQNQF
+85 PQYQGPNPNGP
-92 YPQSQQPSTQNPQ
+92 YPQSNPQ
-105 NPPPQQP
+105 PQP
-112 QHDNDDGGIVGL
+112 VKEEDDGGIVGL
-124 KKKKKKKKGGDAQ
+124 KKKKNKKKKNAETQNNNQPQPQ
-137 TQQTQGSSNNANHPQ
+137 TQDN
-152 NQNQGKVNQIQ
+152 NQINQMQ
-163 NQFNQMN
+163 NQFNQIN
-170 LGNNQNTYN
+170 LGNNNNINNYQQQQQQNYQN
-179 QGQNQKKQ
+179 QNQKKQ
-187 QKPKEKQEKEKEK
+187 QKPKEKNTNKENKEKLPPKKEKEKE
-200 PKKKED
+200 
-206 KKEGKDSSSNNNNAK
+206 SSSNNNNPK
-221 KKEDKKEKD
+221 KKEEN
-230 DSSNNNNLT
+230 DSSNNNLS
-239 KGGSQKVIE
+239 KGGSQKKIE

-262 TVDTSH
+262 EVDTKH
-268 EPVSIVF
+268 KPVSIVF

-289 LLYSLGEVDE
+289 LLYNLGQVDE
-299 RMIDKYKREAK
+299 RAIEKYKREAK

-338 GKASFSTPHRRFT
+338 GKASFETSHRRFT

-371 ADVAGLVISAKKGE
+371 ADFAGLVISAKKGE

-420 DSVKWSKERYDEI
+420 ESVKWSKERYDNI
-433 VKQLKP
+433 VKTLEP
-439 FIHRCGFDIE
+439 FIRSCGFDTE

-464 LCVPLD
+464 LCFPLD
-470 KHKCDWYD
+470 KHKCDWYN
-478 GPDLIQLMDTIE
+478 GPILVDIMDTIE
-490 LPKRDEKAP
+490 LPKREENGP
-499 VRLSILD
+499 VRVSILD
-506 RYKENSVYIMGKLEC
+506 RYKENQVYIMGKIES

-535 KAKITV
+535 GAKITV

-585 LCMTFNV
+585 LCLTFNV

-597 FVLELPN
+597 QVLELPD
-604 NLIIAEGFNCVL
+604 NLIIAEGFNCML
-616 HYHTIIEECTITPK
+616 HYHTFIEECTITPK
-630 TEINVKTKAETKV
+630 SEINRKTKAETKV
-643 KFVRSHTRV
+643 KFVRSQARL
-652 KAYVKTKNVL
+652 KAFVKTKNIL
-662 CGEKYENFN
+662 CGEKYETFN

-695 YKKDGET
+695 YKKNNDS

>member
-1 MSDNN
+1 MSDNQ
-6 KGEKLKLNLHAK
+6 GGKLKLNLNAK
-18 EFKPKFLTQNQNQ
+18 EFKPKFLTQNQ
-31 QNMPNQYMGYDMNSP
+31 QNMPSPYMQYDMNNP

-51 YQNQFGMQNNPYG
+51 YPNQYG
-64 MQMGPYGGYNFN
+64 MPMNPYGGYNYN
-76 PNNQGFDNQ
+76 QPNQGYMNQ
-85 PQFQNQF
+85 PQYPNQNVQNT
-92 YPQSQQPSTQNPQ
+92 YQQPPNNPPQSNQ
-105 NPPPQQP
+105 
-112 QHDNDDGGIVGL
+112 DDDEGIVGL
-124 KKKKKKKKGGDAQ
+124 KKKKNKKKKNVDEHNQ
-137 TQQTQGSSNNANHPQ
+137 NQGSSNNANHPQ
-152 NQNQGKVNQIQ
+152 NKGNVNQMQ
-163 NQFNQMN
+163 HQFNQMN
-170 LGNNQNTYN
+170 LGNNQNNTHN

-187 QKPKEKQEKEKEK
+187 KKEKKEEKEKEK
-200 PKKKED
+200 PKKKEENKKED
-206 KKEGKDSSSNNNNAK
+206 KKETKDSSSNNENIK
-221 KKEDKKEKD
+221 KKEEH
-230 DSSNNNNLT
+230 DSSNNNNL
-239 KGGSQKVIE
+239 KGGSQKKIE
-248 GTDLVED
+248 GTDLIED

-262 TVDTSH
+262 NVDTTH
-268 EPVSIVF
+268 LPVSIVF

-289 LLYSLGEVDE
+289 LLFNLGEVDE
-299 RMIDKYKREAK
+299 RVIEKYKREAK

-420 DSVKWSKERYDEI
+420 DSVKWSKERYDSI
-433 VKQLKP
+433 VKTLKP
-439 FIHRCGFDIE
+439 FIHSCGFDTE

-464 LCVPLD
+464 LCKPLD
-470 KHKCDWYD
+470 KHKCEWYE
-478 GPDLIQLMDTIE
+478 GPDLIQLMDSIE
-490 LPKRDEKAP
+490 LPKRDEHAA
-499 VRLSILD
+499 VRVSILD
-506 RYKENSVYIMGKLEC
+506 RYKENSVYIMGKLES

-570 ENEVSRGNILCSNDN
+570 ENEVNRGNILCSNDN
-585 LCMTFNV
+585 LCLVFNI

-597 FVLELPN
+597 QVLELPN
-604 NLIIAEGFNCVL
+604 NLIIAEGFSCVL
-616 HYHTIIEECTITPK
+616 HYHTIIEECQIIPK
-630 TEINVKTKAETKV
+630 VEINRKTKAETKV
-643 KFVRSHTRV
+643 KFVRSQTRV
-652 KAYVKTKNVL
+652 RAFVKTKNLL
-662 CGEKYENFN
+662 CGEKYETFN

-695 YKKDGET
+695 YKSDGS

>member
-1 MSDNN
+1 MSDN
-6 KGEKLKLNLHAK
+6 KGEKLKLNLNAK
-18 EFKPKFLTQNQNQ
+18 EFKPKFMTQNQNPQ
-31 QNMPNQYMGYDMNSP
+31 PMPNQYNMGYDMNSP

-51 YQNQFGMQNNPYG
+51 YGGPYGMQG
-64 MQMGPYGGYNFN
+64 MQMGPYGGYGY
-76 PNNQGFDNQ
+76 NQNNQ
-85 PQFQNQF
+85 PQFPNQNM
-92 YPQSQQPSTQNPQ
+92 QQPQQAPMQNPQ
-105 NPPPQQP
+105 TPPPQQP
-112 QHDNDDGGIVGL
+112 PQTQHDNDDGIVGL

-137 TQQTQGSSNNANHPQ
+137 AQQNQGSSNNANQLQ
-152 NQNQGKVNQIQ
+152 NQNQVKTNNQNQI
-163 NQFNQMN
+163 NF
-170 LGNNQNTYN
+170 GNNQINNSN
-179 QGQNQKKQ
+179 QGQNQKKP
-187 QKPKEKQEKEKEK
+187 QKPKEKTEKKEEKQKKKED
-200 PKKKED
+200 KKED
-206 KKEGKDSSSNNNNAK
+206 KKEGKDSSSNNNINK

-230 DSSNNNNLT
+230 DSSNNNNLA
-239 KGGSQKVIE
+239 KGGSQKIIE

-262 TVDTSH
+262 SVDTTH
-268 EPVSIVF
+268 APVSIVF

-299 RMIDKYKREAK
+299 RIIDKYKREAR

-351 LLDAPGHA
+351 LLDAPGHS

-420 DSVKWSKERYDEI
+420 DSVKWSKERYEEI

-506 RYKENSVYIMGKLEC
+506 RYKENSVYIMGKLES

-541 DWLFNSEEKGVPYA
+541 DWLFNSEEKGVPDA

-570 ENEVSRGNILCSNDN
+570 ESEVNRGNILCSNDN
-585 LCMTFNV
+585 LCLTFNV

-597 FVLELPN
+597 HVLELPN
-604 NLIIAEGFNCVL
+604 NLIIAEGFNCIL
-616 HYHTIIEECTITPK
+616 HYHTFIEECSITPK

-643 KFVRSHTRV
+643 KFVRSQSRI

-662 CGEKYENFN
+662 CGEKYETFN

-680 EGSTIAIGKILKVKP
+680 EGSTIAIGKIMKVKP
-695 YKKDGET
+695 YKKEDT

>member
-1 MSDNN
+1 MS
-6 KGEKLKLNLHAK
+6 GELKLNLNAK
-18 EFKPKFLTQNQNQ
+18 AFVPKKSYQNNNQ
-31 QNMPNQYMGYDMNSP
+31 QNMPNQYMGYDNMNNMNNNQFGQGYYPNYGMPGMQIPP
-46 YGYMN
+46 YGYN
-51 YQNQFGMQNNPYG
+51 YPNNPQY
-64 MQMGPYGGYNFN
+64 MN
-76 PNNQGFDNQ
+76 PG
-85 PQFQNQF
+85 QFPN
-92 YPQSQQPSTQNPQ
+92 QNPQ
-105 NPPPQQP
+105 YPPNNPQPQQQP
-112 QHDNDDGGIVGL
+112 QQQEDDIGIVGL
-124 KKKKKKKKGGDAQ
+124 KKKKNKKKKNVEDP
-137 TQQTQGSSNNANHPQ
+137 NK
-152 NQNQGKVNQIQ
+152 NQNQINNQSNQNQINIQMNPNPNQINQMQ

-170 LGNNQNTYN
+170 LGNNIQYNNQN
-179 QGQNQKKQ
+179 QNQKKQ
-187 QKPKEKQEKEKEK
+187 QKPKEQKDKPQKEKEKEK
-200 PKKKED
+200 PIKKE
-206 KKEGKDSSSNNNNAK
+206 KESSSNNNNNK
-221 KKEDKKEKD
+221 KKEEH
-230 DSSNNNNLT
+230 DSSNNNLT
-239 KGGSQKVIE
+239 KGGSQKKIE

-262 TVDTSH
+262 SVDTTH
-268 EPVSIVF
+268 QPVSIVF

-289 LLYSLGEVDE
+289 LLYSLGQVDE
-299 RMIDKYKREAK
+299 RAIEKYKREAK

-351 LLDAPGHA
+351 LLDAPGHS

-371 ADVAGLVISAKKGE
+371 ADFAGLVISAKKGE

-420 DSVKWSKERYDEI
+420 DSVKWSKERYDNI
-433 VKQLKP
+433 VKTLKP
-439 FIHRCGFDIE
+439 FIHSCGFDVE

-464 LCVPLD
+464 LCIPLD

-478 GPDLIQLMDTIE
+478 GPDLIEIMDTIE
-490 LPKRDEKAP
+490 LPKRDENGP
-499 VRLSILD
+499 VRVSILD
-506 RYKENSVYIMGKLEC
+506 RYKENQVYIMGKIES

-535 KAKITV
+535 GAKITV

-555 LPGENIRIRCKGIDS
+555 LPGENIRIRCKGVES
-570 ENEVSRGNILCSNDN
+570 ENEVNRGNILCSNDN
-585 LCMTFNV
+585 LCLIFNV

-597 FVLELPN
+597 QVLELPD
-604 NLIIAEGFNCVL
+604 NLIIAEGFNCML
-616 HYHTIIEECTITPK
+616 HYHTFIEECTITPK
-630 TEINVKTKAETKV
+630 SEINRKTKEETKV
-643 KFVRSHTRV
+643 KFVRSQARL
-652 KAYVKTKNVL
+652 KAFVKTKNIL
-662 CGEKYENFN
+662 CGEKYETFN

-695 YKKDGET
+695 YKKNADS

>member
-1 MSDNN
+1 MEEEPKQTYEEKENLEKDEIPPDTEVNIKEKEQKNEKEIATNQERVKEIKNEINEESVGKNEQKVEEKNEN
-6 KGEKLKLNLHAK
+6 KDIDDKAK
-18 EFKPKFLTQNQNQ
+18 PIDE
-31 QNMPNQYMGYDMNSP
+31 
-46 YGYMN
+46 N
-51 YQNQFGMQNNPYG
+51 Y
-64 MQMGPYGGYNFN
+64 
-76 PNNQGFDNQ
+76 
-85 PQFQNQF
+85 
-92 YPQSQQPSTQNPQ
+92 
-105 NPPPQQP
+105 
-112 QHDNDDGGIVGL
+112 DNDD
-124 KKKKKKKKGGDAQ
+124 
-137 TQQTQGSSNNANHPQ
+137 
-152 NQNQGKVNQIQ
+152 
-163 NQFNQMN
+163 
-170 LGNNQNTYN
+170 
-179 QGQNQKKQ
+179 
-187 QKPKEKQEKEKEK
+187 KEKISDENEDALENDEIPRDENSKEDMEKNHEEEANEENHEAENKENNEDAENNEHESEQEKEQENEEIEDNQEENENQED
-200 PKKKED
+200 KKED
-206 KKEGKDSSSNNNNAK
+206 KKEGKDSSSSNNNINK

-230 DSSNNNNLT
+230 DSSNNNNLG
-239 KGGSQKVIE
+239 KGGSQKIIE

-262 TVDTSH
+262 SVDITH
-268 EPVSIVF
+268 APVSIVF

-299 RMIDKYKREAK
+299 RIIEKYKREAR

-351 LLDAPGHA
+351 LLDAPGHS

-420 DSVKWSKERYDEI
+420 DSVKWSKERYEEI

-439 FIHRCGFDIE
+439 FIHKCGFDIE

-506 RYKENSVYIMGKLEC
+506 RYKENNVYIMGKLES

-570 ENEVSRGNILCSNDN
+570 ESEVNRGNILCSNDN
-585 LCMTFNV
+585 LCLTFNV

-597 FVLELPN
+597 HVLELPN
-604 NLIIAEGFNCVL
+604 NLIIAEGFNCIL
-616 HYHTIIEECTITPK
+616 HYHTFIEECSITPK

-643 KFVRSHTRV
+643 KFVRSQSRI
-652 KAYVKTKNVL
+652 KAYVKTKNIL
-662 CGEKYENFN
+662 CGEKYETFN

-680 EGSTIAIGKILKVKP
+680 EGSTIAIGKIMKVKP
-695 YKKDGET
+695 YKKEET